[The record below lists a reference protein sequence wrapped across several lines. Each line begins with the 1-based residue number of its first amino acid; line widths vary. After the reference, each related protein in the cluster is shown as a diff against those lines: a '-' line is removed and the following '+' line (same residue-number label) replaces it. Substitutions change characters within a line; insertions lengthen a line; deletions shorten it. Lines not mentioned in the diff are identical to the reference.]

1 MIQLKSF
8 MASAHYWAIVQQHI
22 WKLGATIRH
31 HSCSNILSP
40 HVTIADSCDLTLND
54 THSRNDAILKTFS
67 SLGQHGCTLS
77 SQWKRNLVCP
87 PDVRAE
93 ETYDIIS
100 DGGNHSTIGVWSKLN
115 QNVKFVRPGGFIVD
129 DLDVLPDRRSAVE
142 RSTQRTDVV
151 RIGRARSKANI
162 FHKRGHSEP
171 IPLLVPTASMTCVCC
186 LYS

>member
-1 MIQLKSF
+1 MLKHPF
-8 MASAHYWAIVQQHI
+8 P
-22 WKLGATIRH
+22 T
-31 HSCSNILSP
+31 

-54 THSRNDAILKTFS
+54 KHSRNDAIFKTFS

-100 DGGNHSTIGVWSKLN
+100 VGGNHSTIGVWSKLN
-115 QNVKFVRPGGFIVD
+115 HIVKFVRPGGFIVD

-171 IPLLVPTASMTCVCC
+171 IPLLVPTASMMCVCC